1 MISAAYQTIGHFPND
16 IEKSFFDKQY
26 QNQRYQRHKDQHDG
40 LVFLSSLSI
49 FLIYN
54 FLGFKYLQ
62 HFKFHQWNM

>member
-1 MISAAYQTIGHFPND
+1 MISAACRTIAHFPND
-16 IEKSFFDKQY
+16 IEKSFFDKQ
-26 QNQRYQRHKDQHDG
+26 YQRHKDQHDG